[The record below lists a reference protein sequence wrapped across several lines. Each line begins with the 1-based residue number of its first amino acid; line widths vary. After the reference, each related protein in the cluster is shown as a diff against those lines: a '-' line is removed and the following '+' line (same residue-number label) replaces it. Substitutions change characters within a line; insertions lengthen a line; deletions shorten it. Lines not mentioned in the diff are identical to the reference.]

1 MASNH
6 CSQHLGPGWPRAR
19 QNNKDKKRG
28 KWLCNGLTHYMQ
40 LNKSLKTNVVT
51 NVAMLA
57 NECCCGQRLNPKLT
71 GRVTLQHSK
80 GENVIVMC
88 AQLAFWHKSGSKGKV
103 KDLLKCKRV
112 ILWAT

>member
-1 MASNH
+1 
-6 CSQHLGPGWPRAR
+6 
-19 QNNKDKKRG
+19 
-28 KWLCNGLTHYMQ
+28 
-40 LNKSLKTNVVT
+40 
-51 NVAMLA
+51 MLA

-103 KDLLKCKRV
+103 KDLLKCKSFYGPHECNCNV
-112 ILWAT
+112 TMMLPLAFHIGLHTVCHMDTYAVFAL